1 MRVSALC
8 RLLVDS
14 LPLSSRQPVWMDE
27 VSCHLLAMEA
37 AEYVGSPVVLST
49 YVCLQ
54 LSLRRVEIKKAENY
68 SGMWGGAPFSDP

>member
-1 MRVSALC
+1 
-8 RLLVDS
+8 
-14 LPLSSRQPVWMDE
+14 MDE

-37 AEYVGSPVVLST
+37 AECVVSPVVLST